1 MIPLNIDDP
10 VVLRRTLEELEAKI
24 IVVATPISP
33 VNKLPVDA
41 DLATS
46 VLKVNE
52 LIDGFNAVV
61 VALNATNTS
70 DRP

>member
-1 MIPLNIDDP
+1 MIPLSIDDP

-24 IVVATPISP
+24 IIVATPISP
-33 VNKLPVDA
+33 INKIHPDA
-41 DLATS
+41 DLATA
-46 VLKVNE
+46 VLKINE
-52 LIDGFNAVV
+52 IVDGFNAVV

>member
-41 DLATS
+41 DLTTS

>member
-10 VVLRRTLEELEAKI
+10 VVLRRTLEDLEAKI

-33 VNKLPVDA
+33 INKLNPGSTLEVVEA
-41 DLATS
+41 
-46 VLKVNE
+46 KVNE
-52 LIDGFNAVV
+52 IVDGFNAVV

>member
-10 VVLRRTLEELEAKI
+10 VVLRRTLEDMEAKI

-33 VNKLPVDA
+33 INKLNPASTLEVVEA
-41 DLATS
+41 
-46 VLKVNE
+46 KVNE
-52 LIDGFNAVV
+52 LVDGFNAVV

>member
-1 MIPLNIDDP
+1 MIPLNLDNE

-33 VNKLPVDA
+33 VNRLHPDA
-41 DLATS
+41 DLATA
-46 VLKVNE
+46 VLKINE
-52 LIDGFNAVV
+52 LINGFNAVV